1 MKQFTALLSL
11 SLMFAAGNALAAD
24 QAKAA
29 SPTPQAMDHGKM
41 DMSHGQ
47 MDHGAMDHAAMTHDE
62 FAMLDKN
69 HDGKLSKAEI
79 AADSHLAPHFGMLDT
94 DRNGALS
101 RAEYAKGDG
110 M

>member
-1 MKQFTALLSL
+1 
-11 SLMFAAGNALAAD
+11 
-24 QAKAA
+24 
-29 SPTPQAMDHGKM
+29 
-41 DMSHGQ
+41 
-47 MDHGAMDHAAMTHDE
+47 MTHDE